1 MQEDHVLH
9 LLGQSAKQKNLPQD
23 LKFQLRPSGFDS
35 ARFPTFL
42 SSSTSSFGTD
52 GKDGFE
58 GCEDSVGE
66 TAQDGG
72 TAIMGKVQ

>member
-23 LKFQLRPSGFDS
+23 LKFQLRPGVFDS

-42 SSSTSSFGTD
+42 SSTSSFWTD

-58 GCEDSVGE
+58 GCEDSARE